1 MGVEDFTICIGT
13 FGGNEWVQL
22 AHERAIPSAEA
33 QGCKVIHRHA
43 PTLARARNEC
53 VALADTEF
61 VVHLDADDE
70 LEPDYIEALAV
81 AEGDVRVPRVS
92 CWRDGRRV
100 RGGLFMPKVW
110 RHRHACTADCLQ
122 HGSWI
127 VVGAAVRRQLV
138 LDIGGWLE
146 WDCYEDFCL
155 FQRCWLA
162 GAEIVPVPDA
172 IYRQH
177 LRDGSRNHS
186 LPKARMNEVHE
197 EIERHNGVSRDPGW
211 VKPSAELWCRLQF
224 GRAEVAA

>member
-1 MGVEDFTICIGT
+1 VGVEDFTICIGT

-22 AHERAIPSAEA
+22 AHKRAVPSAEA

-43 PTLARARNEC
+43 RTLARARNDC

-70 LEPDYIEALAV
+70 LEPGYIEALAA

-92 CWRDGRRV
+92 CIRNGRHA
-100 RGGLFMPKVW
+100 GTFMPRVY

-122 HGSWI
+122 FGNWI
-127 VVGAAVRRQLV
+127 VVGAGVRRQLV

-155 FQRCWLA
+155 WQRCWLA
-162 GAEIVPVPDA
+162 GAEFVAVPDA

-177 LRDGSRNHS
+177 LREGSRNHS
-186 LPKARMNEVHE
+186 LPPARMNEIHE
-197 EIERHNGVSRDPGW
+197 EIERHNGVSREAGW
-211 VKPSAELWCRLQF
+211 SRPPQSWGYVSAETL
-224 GRAEVAA
+224 VARKAAV